1 MSKQKGLEIF
11 WLNSAGG
18 KAEVHINK
26 FRAGHTDIQ
35 VTDVKEDL
43 FFAMAKSFGL
53 KVQKN
58 TYDYNSA
65 TWFEFARARD
75 GSKVTVFC
83 EDESQ

>member
-1 MSKQKGLEIF
+1 MSKIKGLEIF

-26 FRAGHTDIQ
+26 FAKRNTDIQ
-35 VTDVKEDL
+35 ISNVKADL
-43 FFAMAKSFGL
+43 FFAMSKSFGL

-58 TYDYNSA
+58 TYEHNSA